1 MTDQSQQQP
10 LNGYL
15 TASQLL
21 TKAINDGITSGVT
34 IDEMFA
40 ALKVQCEVINLR
52 LSQIMF
58 ENHQRDL
65 RAAQEAA
72 MKQAAEEAAATPE
85 GEANAN

>member
-1 MTDQSQQQP
+1 MTDQSQQQQ

-72 MKQAAEEAAATPE
+72 MKAAAEAAASE
-85 GEANAN
+85 GETNAN

>member
-1 MTDQSQQQP
+1 MQEQSQ

-21 TKAINDGITSGVT
+21 TKAINDSLTQGVT

-58 ENHQRDL
+58 ENHQREV

-72 MKQAAEEAAATPE
+72 MKAAAEQAASE
-85 GEANAN
+85 GENNAN

>member
-1 MTDQSQQQP
+1 MQEQQQQQ

-21 TKAINDGITSGVT
+21 TKAINEGLVQGIT

-58 ENHQRDL
+58 ENHQREA

-72 MKQAAEEAAATPE
+72 MKAAAEQAASE
-85 GEANAN
+85 GETNAN